1 MPREID
7 DDGYVST
14 TPQANVRFLEEFKR
28 VLFLSPV
35 RNVETKK
42 LILRLVK
49 EALEYGPRQ
58 LMVLQILYPWISLDD
73 IARLDVW
80 RALKRMN
87 RKLLRHVLVSL
98 LVNLRSLLTGEPLE
112 VVGQDGFFNT
122 FGWDRALCEYF
133 GIDITL
139 HPTADMELQNG
150 QQLSESDFEAILRN
164 RSLIPVPIRTMY
176 EGVQVFELRP
186 SQQASPQTTQAESTE

>member
-58 LMVLQILYPWISLDD
+58 LMVFQILF
-73 IARLDVW
+73 R
-80 RALKRMN
+80 
-87 RKLLRHVLVSL
+87 
-98 LVNLRSLLTGEPLE
+98 
-112 VVGQDGFFNT
+112 GFRR
-122 FGWDRALCEYF
+122 G
-133 GIDITL
+133 
-139 HPTADMELQNG
+139 
-150 QQLSESDFEAILRN
+150 S
-164 RSLIPVPIRTMY
+164 
-176 EGVQVFELRP
+176 GV
-186 SQQASPQTTQAESTE
+186 